1 MNEKQLQ
8 YIWQQKLFDSSALFT
23 TDGEQVEIIDVGLLN
38 TDSGADMFN
47 AKIRIGETLWAG
59 DIEIHLRSSDWNK
72 HHHDKNPAYNSVILH
87 VVMECECDVYSENGE
102 KIPQLILPISPKMAE
117 EISSVSLSSRRIEC
131 EKEIKSLTPLSKKMW
146 LDALLV
152 ERLQRKKEEID
163 ALLLQNNNDW
173 SQTFYWL
180 LARSFG
186 FGKNSEAFFLLSK
199 SLPLKYLQK
208 HKNNL
213 FQLEAMLF
221 GQSGLLAETVV
232 TDDYVITLK
241 KEYLFLSQKFQLK
254 PIDAHLWKMLRL
266 RPTNFPYVR
275 LAQFAKLIFQSSH
288 LFSKILETKEIASL
302 RQLFKVEVSTYW
314 QTHYVFGKESKYSPK
329 KLSDSSIDILLIN
342 VVVPMLFVYG
352 KHYNNVEFCE
362 RALSFLEKI
371 KPENNAIISHFS
383 ALNFEINSA
392 FDSQAVIQLKK
403 QYCDRKDC
411 LRCRF
416 AYEIFSTKK
425 KYEEK

>member
-47 AKIRIGETLWAG
+47 AKIRIGDTIWAG
-59 DIEIHLRSSDWNK
+59 DVEIHFRSSDWYK
-72 HHHDKNPAYNSVILH
+72 HHHDKNPAYNSVVLH
-87 VVMECECDVYSENGE
+87 VVMECDCEVFNVNGE
-102 KIPQLILPISPKMAE
+102 KIPQLVLQFFSKTADEDSAISHSP
-117 EISSVSLSSRRIEC
+117 RWIEC
-131 EKEIKSLTPLSKKMW
+131 EKYIKSLTPLSKRMW
-146 LDALLV
+146 MDALLV
-152 ERLQRKKEEID
+152 ERLQRKKEDID
-163 ALLLQNNNDW
+163 ALLQQNNNDW
-173 SQTFYWL
+173 SETFYWL

-186 FGKNSEAFFLLSK
+186 FGKNSEAFSLLAK

-208 HKNNL
+208 HKNNI

-221 GQSGLLAETVV
+221 GQSGLLHETGV
-232 TDDYVITLK
+232 TDDYVETLK

-352 KHYNNVEFCE
+352 KHYTNVEFCE

-392 FDSQAVIQLKK
+392 FDSQALIQLKK

-416 AYEIFSTKK
+416 AYEIFSKKK